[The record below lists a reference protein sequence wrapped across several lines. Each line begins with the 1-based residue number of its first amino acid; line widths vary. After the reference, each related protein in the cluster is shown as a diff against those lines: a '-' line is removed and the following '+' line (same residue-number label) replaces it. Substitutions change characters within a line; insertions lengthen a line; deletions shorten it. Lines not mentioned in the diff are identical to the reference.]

1 MKYAI
6 HTTLAAC
13 TSVLLLIAQPVFAH
27 DPAQHAKEAAAAT
40 AKPNC
45 AAIKDM
51 DMSKMNMN
59 DPVMQAMHAKCATA
73 QTSTTTSQPATTMMQ
88 HDNMPDMDH
97 SKMDHSK
104 MSMSQPT
111 MDHSKMSMPQPTNAK
126 PATLATPATPAPA
139 ATHDHGG
146 H

>member
-45 AAIKDM
+45 AAMKDM

-88 HDNMPDMDH
+88 HDNMPE
-97 SKMDHSK
+97 
-104 MSMSQPT
+104 